1 MRGFREIRTSEKITD
16 KDDYK
21 KTNPLF
27 QGKVSDEQLKA
38 DMEWMNNWILNAIA
52 EGPESEGWNMPSLFF
67 LAFFAMYI
75 MKNII
80 ILIYKED
87 TTMLKRRERLTREQK
102 MEKKIDLLN
111 SMIIVK
117 DNTKLF
123 KELEKTYK
131 KIK

>member
-1 MRGFREIRTSEKITD
+1 
-16 KDDYK
+16 
-21 KTNPLF
+21 
-27 QGKVSDEQLKA
+27 
-38 DMEWMNNWILNAIA
+38 
-52 EGPESEGWNMPSLFF
+52 
-67 LAFFAMYI
+67 
-75 MKNII
+75 
-80 ILIYKED
+80 
-87 TTMLKRRERLTREQK
+87 MLKRRERLTREQK